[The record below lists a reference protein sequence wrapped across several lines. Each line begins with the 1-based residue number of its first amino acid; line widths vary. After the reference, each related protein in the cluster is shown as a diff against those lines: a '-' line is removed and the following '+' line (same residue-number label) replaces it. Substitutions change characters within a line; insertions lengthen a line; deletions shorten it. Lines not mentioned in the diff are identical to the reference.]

1 MWKVH
6 LSSFSYLSEINPYY
20 LSGKAPRLM
29 IISHSFSFIASNY
42 CNTKYIISKAIIN
55 FVFNTSCSKVL
66 ETPER
71 TSWNRYP
78 SVAYH
83 DDLSLTLKDTY
94 TSSPCL
100 QNTHQPPSAHPA
112 TTKTN
117 KQAKKTH
124 LGHARNYTKQFLPI
138 LSFDPYLRVGIL
150 SVMPILEIR
159 RLWFK
164 KVKYLAQN

>member
-1 MWKVH
+1 MWKIH

-29 IISHSFSFIASNY
+29 IISHSFSFKASNY
-42 CNTKYIISKAIIN
+42 CNTKHIISKAIIN
-55 FVFNTSCSKVL
+55 FVFNMSCSKVL

-83 DDLSLTLKDTY
+83 DDLSLTLEDTY

-100 QNTHQPPSAHPA
+100 QTPTNLPLPILPLQKQ
-112 TTKTN
+112 TK

-124 LGHARNYTKQFLPI
+124 LRHARNYNKQFLPI

-159 RLWFK
+159 RLCFE
-164 KVKYLAQN
+164 